1 MILCDFHFLLSKTLN
16 FSSRIIFT
24 TNIADLGWT
33 VLKTVQLEP
42 LIDEKFIKDLLVPI
56 RPKFST
62 LQVVKFLD
70 FVLKQDSKELNMAIQ
85 KHLASYAQ
93 QKGPEQ
99 SAITITELMQ
109 IIECLETYN
118 DSSSTTVHICTL
130 LIKNMACLQL
140 PRDPP
145 QLKSIKLYIIKIAE
159 LFSNLQISND
169 DRFSVLNVVY
179 QQVISTTSEPQPL
192 VAFGFLVIPN
202 EMISQAIEYFFKLLQ
217 WNGKIRESI
226 VVAMKRLIQWQ
237 RSMGWDIPLD
247 TWIGRT
253 IALLNTNGYNEI
265 IDEIA
270 RENILPA
277 FLSLLLPVMQT
288 KMISVVQVLME
299 NARNTKELFDKIVP
313 RCTTLL
319 KKLEEQKSE
328 IYEPLIELI
337 CETLASINQTEI
349 QYKDL
354 VSYEYFHLGVFFYNK
369 KILFRLFIWNQEI
382 VLHQS
387 T

>member
-1 MILCDFHFLLSKTLN
+1 
-16 FSSRIIFT
+16 
-24 TNIADLGWT
+24 
-33 VLKTVQLEP
+33 
-42 LIDEKFIKDLLVPI
+42 
-56 RPKFST
+56 
-62 LQVVKFLD
+62 
-70 FVLKQDSKELNMAIQ
+70 MAIQ

-354 VSYEYFHLGVFFYNK
+354 VSYEYFRAAVF
-369 KILFRLFIWNQEI
+369 L
-382 VLHQS
+382 
-387 T
+387 